1 MQHANTETILDLIRR
16 KSADPNAPPP
26 PPAKP
31 RVETYT
37 CTLCKDIKWVIDPRQ
52 GQTGKAVPCICNQTA
67 RQANEPTIS
76 IQHPDDLA
84 IRLTSLARGAHNQR
98 AIQAVET
105 LITDR
110 CGLLTLTGLPG
121 RGKTTLLHA
130 LVNEL
135 RHIGVSGEYTTA
147 ADLLDYLRE
156 GFSQSG
162 EYDRRWRRVLNMP
175 VLAIDDLDRF
185 ARTDWSLER
194 MPALL
199 DARGKL
205 ANRIVTA
212 VALDTQLGQILS
224 QTALPER
231 IVRRLTDAHARVVP
245 VFER

>member
-1 MQHANTETILDLIRR
+1 MQHADPTSILNLIRR
-16 KSADPNAPPP
+16 KSAEPDTTPLP
-26 PPAKP
+26 KP
-31 RVETYT
+31 RVETYV
-37 CTLCKDIKWVIDPRQ
+37 CALCKDLKWVIDTRQ
-52 GQTGKAVPCICNQTA
+52 GPTGKAVPCICNQTA
-67 RQANEPTIS
+67 RQTNQPTIS

-84 IRLTSLARGAHNQR
+84 IRLANLARGAHNQR

-105 LITDR
+105 LIADR

-135 RHIGVSGEYTTA
+135 RRLGVTGEYATA

-162 EYDRRWRRVLNMP
+162 EFDRRWRRVLSMP

-185 ARTDWSLER
+185 ARTEWSLER
-194 MPALL
+194 MPALI

-224 QTALPER
+224 QTTLPER
-231 IVRRLTDAHARVVP
+231 IVRRLTDAEARVVSL
-245 VFER
+245 FER